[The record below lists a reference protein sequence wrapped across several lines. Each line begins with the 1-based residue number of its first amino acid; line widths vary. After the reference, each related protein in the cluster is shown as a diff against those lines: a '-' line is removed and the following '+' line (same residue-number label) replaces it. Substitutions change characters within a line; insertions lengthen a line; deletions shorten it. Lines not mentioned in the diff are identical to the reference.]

1 MTNDAK
7 RTIWHNTKE
16 SGIDEAQAAPSQQTK
31 MGHHVIAQ
39 AGSFK
44 GMYWTPLD
52 SKYDQRQDVKTV
64 KVRFGREMLCSL
76 FSQKKSLFSQTK
88 IKIWC
93 VTVALLDGVITQSS
107 HCVRIHAHQKFFSAW
122 ASWFEE
128 GGRIVDGL
136 RRMCWVKGRRLWV
149 IGGGGGRVTRL
160 AAAGGVGELCSER
173 GPG

>member
-1 MTNDAK
+1 
-7 RTIWHNTKE
+7 
-16 SGIDEAQAAPSQQTK
+16 
-31 MGHHVIAQ
+31 MGHHAIAQ

-93 VTVALLDGVITQSS
+93 VTAALLDGVITQSS
-107 HCVRIHAHQKFFSAW
+107 HCVRIHAHQNFSQP
-122 ASWFEE
+122 
-128 GGRIVDGL
+128 GQVGL
-136 RRMCWVKGRRLWV
+136 RRV
-149 IGGGGGRVTRL
+149 GGSLMGSGGC
-160 AAAGGVGELCSER
+160 VG
-173 GPG
+173 